1 MFFILH
7 FGLKIHQIPRNE
19 VSRIWDFWDL
29 PKIEKKWTIKKRN
42 LCKFVIFEKCLVYW
56 IMLQNTVYLYF
67 CAKNDN
73 FIEQF
78 PKKEIYQVKIV
89 PEFDLSSQPSTST

>member
-1 MFFILH
+1 
-7 FGLKIHQIPRNE
+7 
-19 VSRIWDFWDL
+19 
-29 PKIEKKWTIKKRN
+29 
-42 LCKFVIFEKCLVYW
+42 
-56 IMLQNTVYLYF
+56 MLQNTVYLYF